1 MNSVNVHS
9 THQNDLY
16 VYDRLTYFFVLIF
29 WVFLLPA
36 GASSSRGEKRLI
48 FDNST
53 TKKKLTLS
61 FCFSIALVLFFLL
74 YIWYIE
80 NHQIEAPCAPTQPKP
95 FNLDFSKAYLCIIA
109 VIYSHE
115 HLFSNDLHSSLN
127 TATLSA
133 LELLE
138 KFYAAKTIGEGP
150 TVCQKLRSSDS
161 HQTN

>member
-61 FCFSIALVLFFLL
+61 FCFSMALVLFFLL
-74 YIWYIE
+74 YI
-80 NHQIEAPCAPTQPKP
+80 
-95 FNLDFSKAYLCIIA
+95 
-109 VIYSHE
+109 
-115 HLFSNDLHSSLN
+115 
-127 TATLSA
+127 
-133 LELLE
+133 
-138 KFYAAKTIGEGP
+138 
-150 TVCQKLRSSDS
+150 
-161 HQTN
+161 